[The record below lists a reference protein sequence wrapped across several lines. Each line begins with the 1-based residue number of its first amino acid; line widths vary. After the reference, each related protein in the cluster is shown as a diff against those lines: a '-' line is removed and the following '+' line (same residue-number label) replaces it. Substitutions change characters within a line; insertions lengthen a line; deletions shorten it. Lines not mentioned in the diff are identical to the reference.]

1 MGQQEYIFYMYCYF
15 LQFFLDFVNFHP
27 RFINI
32 AAVFCI
38 QVMSNLD
45 NITTSAALLN
55 KKTRQAK
62 KKSLASGNRPGEKET
77 NEEKIISRENRLK
90 KLICGRPGEDVCRQ
104 THFRKQEYY
113 FFLVGP
119 KSKEEQKKA
128 SDIKCFLE
136 KFAC

>member
-15 LQFFLDFVNFHP
+15 LQFFLDFVNFHS

-32 AAVFCI
+32 AAIFCI
-38 QVMSNLD
+38 QVLSNLD

-62 KKSLASGNRPGEKET
+62 KKSLASGNRSGEKET

-90 KLICGRPGEDVCRQ
+90 DICRQ
-104 THFRKQEYY
+104 TYFRKQEYY
-113 FFLVGP
+113 FFW
-119 KSKEEQKKA
+119 
-128 SDIKCFLE
+128 
-136 KFAC
+136 